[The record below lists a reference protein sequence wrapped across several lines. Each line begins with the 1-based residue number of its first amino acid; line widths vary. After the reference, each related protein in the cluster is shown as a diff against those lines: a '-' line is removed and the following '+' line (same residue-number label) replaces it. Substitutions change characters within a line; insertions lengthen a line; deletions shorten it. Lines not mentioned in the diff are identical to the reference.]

1 MLHIEP
7 MRWFSWDFTV
17 ERDGRPIAEIDIS
30 WWRERGEL
38 IVEGVRY
45 EVTRKNV
52 FCSDFT
58 MHAPDGTVV
67 ASAYKPS
74 IMSRHFELEHGG
86 HASTVTARSMWS
98 RTMDVLLDGRAAG
111 VIAPRGAWTRRATAD
126 LADELPL
133 PVQVFAIWLAVLL
146 WKREQDAAVAA
157 S

>member
-1 MLHIEP
+1 MLQIEP

-17 ERDGRPIAEIDIS
+17 ERDGRPIAELDIS

-38 IVEGVRY
+38 IVDGVRY
-45 EVTRKNV
+45 DVVRKNV

-58 MHAPDGTVV
+58 MTAPDGTVV

-74 IMSRHFELEHGG
+74 IMSRHFAIEHGG
-86 HASTVTARSMWS
+86 HATTVAARSMWG
-98 RTMDVLLDGRAAG
+98 RTMEVLLDGRAPG

-126 LADELPL
+126 LPDAMPL
-133 PVQVFAIWLAVLL
+133 PVQVFAIWLSVLL
-146 WKREQDAAVAA
+146 WKREQDAASAA